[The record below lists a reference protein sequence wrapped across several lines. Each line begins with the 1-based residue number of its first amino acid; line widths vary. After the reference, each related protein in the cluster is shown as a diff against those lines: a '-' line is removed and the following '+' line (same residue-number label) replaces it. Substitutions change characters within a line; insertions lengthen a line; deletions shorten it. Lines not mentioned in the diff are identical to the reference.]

1 MFILPP
7 RPPLRPFVARF
18 LHASRPTCNRVGP
31 PHPIS
36 NMRPIIYDDD
46 TPASTPR
53 AYHPYSLHE
62 FDPEPTSPY
71 KLQWKLQRQQLD
83 EFHHEFWVESNTR
96 FERGK
101 HEALARLP
109 DSATVLDKER
119 ALSEFYREWV
129 VQEDRR
135 TGAYTE
141 EWRQRNMSSLILAT
155 RVAYQKFTT
164 RFSDIALFKNKK
176 SA

>member
-7 RPPLRPFVARF
+7 WPPPLRPLCARV
-18 LHASRPTCNRVGP
+18 LHASQHLADRVGP

-36 NMRPIIYDDD
+36 NMRPMIYDDE
-46 TPASTPR
+46 TPPSTPR

-62 FDPEPTSPY
+62 FHPEPTNPY
-71 KLQWKLQRQQLD
+71 QLQWKLQREQLD
-83 EFHHEFWVESNTR
+83 EFHQTFWLESNIR

-101 HEALARLP
+101 EEALSRLP
-109 DSATVLDKER
+109 PTATTLDKER
-119 ALSEFYREWV
+119 VLSEFYRLWV
-129 VQEDRR
+129 VQEDCR

-141 EWRQRNMSSLILAT
+141 EWRQRNMSSILLAA
-155 RVAYQKFTT
+155 RVAYTKFTS
-164 RFSDIALFKNKK
+164 RFSNIVMFKK